1 LTYAKVLRNLQILNK
16 LNKEAMN
23 KLLTLGIAVFL
34 IFGTAVA
41 QEDASA
47 LQNEML
53 TLKRQI
59 ENLKFKNQELQ
70 KKVTQSHQGLVQAN
84 DTISMQLQQQAELI
98 SSISSNNESIQESI
112 AQLTEKNKQKF
123 KKTKSALYTLGII
136 IIILLVGTI
145 IYSVLDRKDFIK
157 LKKLND
163 QKAESLSQKIKELEI
178 NLKNQISSQEKALNE
193 KMEGIKQHIKELE
206 GKLK

>member
-1 LTYAKVLRNLQILNK
+1 MTYAKVLRNLQILNK

>member
-136 IIILLVGTI
+136 IIILLAGTI